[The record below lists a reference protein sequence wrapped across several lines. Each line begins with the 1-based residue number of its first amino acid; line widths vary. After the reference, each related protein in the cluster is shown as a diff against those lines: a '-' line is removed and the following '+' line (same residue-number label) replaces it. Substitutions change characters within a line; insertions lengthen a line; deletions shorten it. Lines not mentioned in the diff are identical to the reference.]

1 MQSIKRSQGIKIEQ
15 IQYTSLSSIWIM
27 LEIIMSIV
35 VSTIWKAKILLAK
48 TNTTNIKKKLFQ
60 KLKS

>member
-27 LEIIMSIV
+27 LEIIMSIL
-35 VSTIWKAKILLAK
+35 VSTIWKQR
-48 TNTTNIKKKLFQ
+48 FY
-60 KLKS
+60 